1 MLFEDFITLEAVC
14 KIIRK
19 KENRDEKAQF
29 IQYIFIEYLPWA
41 ERSYRPWGNGSH

>member
-1 MLFEDFITLEAVC
+1 MLFEDFITLEAVG

-19 KENRDEKAQF
+19 KENRDEKAQS

-41 ERSYRPWGNGSH
+41 EHSYRESLNQT